1 MLTPIEIRCGPISN
15 GVLIDSTILLATTS
29 TSATPEI
36 IAAHARDGIHFTNA
50 LQQSGRH
57 EFQQLIA
64 DIVPQRIID
73 GFESIQV
80 EQHDRQ
86 GVIFPFAARHGM
98 D

>member
-1 MLTPIEIRCGPISN
+1 MRSDLERGADR
-15 GVLIDSTILLATTS
+15 LHDSFGHHEYIGDAGNTFQDGGEL
-29 TSATPEI
+29 

-86 GVIFPFAARHGM
+86 G
-98 D
+98 